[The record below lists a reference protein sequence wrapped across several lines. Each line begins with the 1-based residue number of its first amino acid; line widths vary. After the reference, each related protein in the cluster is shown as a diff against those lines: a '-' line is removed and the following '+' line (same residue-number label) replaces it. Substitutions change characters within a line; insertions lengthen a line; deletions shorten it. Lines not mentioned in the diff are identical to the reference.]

1 MAHSKFNEFITRTI
15 AAEINRFSK
24 YYDQVMQIA
33 PLEDDRQ
40 CLLEEIRCEEKTTVD
55 EISDLDAGETNTR
68 RVLLLNGNLNY
79 ETDIEL
85 QLKALFDKMSRSDR
99 LVCVLFNPYFR
110 WVYRLADLIGL
121 RKMRRS
127 VTFVTRSNLQNLCKL
142 CDFEV
147 VKLRTTAYCPFDL
160 WGVGNFINQVLPT
173 IPLIKWLSIAT
184 IVVLRPVK
192 VSEDYPSLSIV
203 IPARNEAG
211 NIENALIR
219 LPELEDVDVEVIFVE
234 GNSTDHTWSEIQ
246 RVVAMEKYQKYRPV
260 ALQQT
265 GKGKKDAVMLG
276 FNHARGDL
284 LTILDADLTMPPESL
299 PRFYEAYRSGAA
311 DMINGNRLMYPM
323 EDEAMRFLNRLGN
336 LFFAKALSRVLDISI
351 GDSLCGTK
359 MISKTDHYRFLSWL
373 EDFGEFDPFGDFQLL
388 FPSSDL
394 CFGTVDIPITY
405 GARTYGARTYG
416 STNIDRFRHGWML
429 LKMIAQ
435 GFVKIKAGAAM
446 KESSDD

>member
-1 MAHSKFNEFITRTI
+1 MAHSKFNKFITDTI

-24 YYDQVMQIA
+24 YYDQVVQVT
-33 PLEDDRQ
+33 PLADDNQR
-40 CLLEEIRCEEKTTVD
+40 LLEEIKCKDKTSAATIDSIQSTDVK
-55 EISDLDAGETNTR
+55 SR

-79 ETDIEL
+79 ETDIESRL
-85 QLKALFDKMSRSDR
+85 RVLFDRMSRSDR
-99 LVCVLFNPYFR
+99 LTCVLFNPYFR
-110 WVYRLADLIGL
+110 WLYRLVDLTGL
-121 RKMRRS
+121 RKKQRS
-127 VTFVTRSNLQNLCKL
+127 VTFVTRSNLKNLCKL

-147 VKLRTTAYCPFDL
+147 VKLRTTAYSPFRL
-160 WGVGNFINQVLPT
+160 WGLGDILNRGLPT
-173 IPLIKWLSIAT
+173 IPLLRWLSIAT
-184 IVVLRPVK
+184 VVVLRPIKASVNR
-192 VSEDYPSLSIV
+192 PSLSIV

-219 LPELEDVDVEVIFVE
+219 LPEFTDVDVEVIFVE

-246 RVVAMEKYQKYRPV
+246 RVIAMEEYKKYRPI

-276 FNHARGDL
+276 FDNAQGDL

-299 PRFYEAYRSGAA
+299 PGFYDAYRNGAA

-336 LFFAKALSRVLDISI
+336 LFFAKSLSRILDISI

-359 MISKTDHYRFLSWL
+359 MISKEDHYRFLAWL

-394 CFGTVDIPITY
+394 CLGTVDIPI
-405 GARTYGARTYG
+405 RYGARTYG

-429 LKMIAQ
+429 LKMTAQ
-435 GFVKIKAGAAM
+435 GFIKIKAGAVASPPT
-446 KESSDD
+446 KG

>member
-1 MAHSKFNEFITRTI
+1 MAHSKFNKFITTTI

-24 YYDQVMQIA
+24 YYDLVMQIA
-33 PLEDDRQ
+33 PLEDDKQR
-40 CLLEEIRCEEKTTVD
+40 LLEEIQCKEKTTVD
-55 EISDLDAGETNTR
+55 GIDSIHSGEAKAR

-79 ETDIEL
+79 ENDIEP
-85 QLKALFDKMSRSDR
+85 QLNALFEKMSRSDR
-99 LVCVLFNPYFR
+99 VVCVLFNPYFR
-110 WVYRLADLIGL
+110 WLYRLADLVGL
-121 RKMRRS
+121 RKVSRS
-127 VTFVTRSNLQNLCKL
+127 VTFVTRSNIQNLCKL
-142 CDFEV
+142 CGFEV
-147 VKLRTTAYCPFDL
+147 VKLRTTAYSPFRL
-160 WGVGNFINQVLPT
+160 WGAGDFINRILPT

-184 IVVLRPVK
+184 VVVLRPIK
-192 VSEDYPSLSIV
+192 VSEDRPSLSIV

-219 LPELEDVDVEVIFVE
+219 MPELEGVDVEVIFVE
-234 GNSTDHTWSEIQ
+234 GNSTDNTWSEIQ
-246 RVVAMEKYQKYRPV
+246 RVVAMEKYRKYSLV

-276 FNHARGDL
+276 FNQARGEL

-299 PRFYEAYRSGAA
+299 PRFYEAYRSGTA
-311 DMINGNRLMYPM
+311 DMVNGNRLMYPM

-336 LFFAKALSRVLDISI
+336 LFFAKTLSRVLDISI

-359 MISKTDHYRFLSWL
+359 MISREDHYRFLAWL

-394 CFGTVDIPITY
+394 CLGTVDIPI
-405 GARTYGARTYG
+405 TYGARTYG

-429 LKMIAQ
+429 LKMTAQ
-435 GFVKIKAGAAM
+435 GFIKIKAGAVA
-446 KESSDD
+446 KRSSG